1 MSGCWLWEEHVC
13 IKGYGRIRYRG
24 KKRQAHRVSWI
35 IHRGEIPL
43 GMNVLHKCDVT
54 GCVNPDHLFL
64 GTDTDNAR
72 DREQKQRGH
81 NFKGADMP
89 WAKLSE
95 DDIKAIRLDTRSQRT
110 IAKNYGI
117 TQSAVSLIRLR
128 KNWRHI
134 PN

>member
-35 IHRGEIPL
+35 IHHGEIPL

-72 DREQKQRGH
+72 DRERKKRGH
-81 NFKGADMP
+81 NLKGVDLP
-89 WAKLSE
+89 WTKLTE
-95 DDIKAIRLDTRSQRT
+95 NDVKAIRSDTRSQTT
-110 IAKNYGI
+110 IAKDYGV
-117 TQSAVSLIRLR
+117 TQGMVSQIQLR
-128 KNWRHI
+128 KMWRHVL
-134 PN
+134 